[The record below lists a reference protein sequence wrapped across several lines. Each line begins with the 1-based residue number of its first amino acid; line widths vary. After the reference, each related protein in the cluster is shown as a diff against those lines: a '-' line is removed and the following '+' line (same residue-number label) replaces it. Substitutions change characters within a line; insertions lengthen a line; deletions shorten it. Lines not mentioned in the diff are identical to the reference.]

1 MKRVIKNYN
10 SIEPKHI
17 ALISKAFPEGF
28 GDEDLKFLSMPNG
41 KFLRAL
47 EVVTGDTTYLF
58 RIDEDM
64 LDLLEDATGDDF
76 VVDVE
81 DESE

>member
-17 ALISKAFPEGF
+17 AFISKALPEGF
-28 GDEDLKFLSMPNG
+28 SDEDLKVLSMPNG

-81 DESE
+81 DEPE